1 MRNRL
6 AIGPRCLVRRASSLV
21 EEPRFRVVAVAMVVS
36 SCFARAVL
44 GGERLLS
51 ETIVADRFLSGGR
64 ALASSCGLRRKGGS
78 SCFGF
83 LLPFFAFSFS
93 LFLALSLIASSQ
105 FRLSLSVQSFI
116 LYHKLCSLCFSTH
129 AHTSK
134 RSPPSPIL
142 FMDHCARTNWHMYI
156 KSCFFPPSS
165 FVYAGVRCEE
175 TGRFLLLGWPVQEVL
190 VPFSLS
196 LSLWLCGDEARSNKK
211 KKTQKLSQ
219 FSFPP
224 EELSTC
230 MVFGRQ

>member
-1 MRNRL
+1 M
-6 AIGPRCLVRRASSLV
+6 
-21 EEPRFRVVAVAMVVS
+21 
-36 SCFARAVL
+36 
-44 GGERLLS
+44 S

-105 FRLSLSVQSFI
+105 FRFSLSVQSFI

-211 KKTQKLSQ
+211 KKRKNCRNFLFPLRSCRRVWSSDGSEVIAPVLALEPKVSKTSLVFFLFSFAF
-219 FSFPP
+219 FSFPLY
-224 EELSTC
+224 E
-230 MVFGRQ
+230 G